1 MDTLNHKHL
10 FYFYV
15 VAKEGSVKAAAEK
28 LYVSQPTVSD
38 QIRLL
43 EEFFECKLFVREH
56 RSLSLTKEGKLAL
69 KYSEKIFDLSFEI
82 TSRLRNRIELPKTTV
97 DIGITPYM
105 ANYFLYDQIIPLFTA
120 EDIKVNIQQEERHL
134 LLAELEEGNLDMVIT
149 DSKDSLGN
157 QMSAH
162 RIGVNKTFVVAHK
175 KYSKFKKDFPDC
187 LNHIP
192 FFNYTKESELK
203 YEIELFFAKNRLAP
217 KEIGEGDDSELFD
230 LITAKGLAFT
240 IVPEVAKNRMCKDK
254 NIIALG
260 EVEELETY
268 VWGIMKS
275 SYRGHAYRLVKEK

>member
-1 MDTLNHKHL
+1 
-10 FYFYV
+10 
-15 VAKEGSVKAAAEK
+15 
-28 LYVSQPTVSD
+28 
-38 QIRLL
+38 
-43 EEFFECKLFVREH
+43 
-56 RSLSLTKEGKLAL
+56 
-69 KYSEKIFDLSFEI
+69 
-82 TSRLRNRIELPKTTV
+82 
-97 DIGITPYM
+97 M
-105 ANYFLYDQIIPLFTA
+105 ANYFLYDKIIPLFKA

-134 LLAELEEGNLDMVIT
+134 LLAELEEGNLDIVIT

-175 KYSKFKKDFPDC
+175 KFAKFKKDFPDC

-192 FFNYTKESELK
+192 FFNYTKDSELK

-275 SYRGHAYRLVKEK
+275 SYKGHAYKLIKEGV